1 MTTQRSPKNGSLV
14 WEDEASADS
23 RFRRV
28 QQVSRPSRRNLPGMP
43 LEMPDPEDDDLPR
56 SKRTWEDPPTPWWRP
71 TSTLGR
77 VFLGFSALV
86 VVCGM
91 GFAGF
96 VFKTYLERDGRFRIS
111 GASSIQATGLGE
123 VSRADMLPVFGED
136 IGRNVFFVPLSQRR
150 KQLEQIPWVEK
161 ATVMRLLPDQL
172 RVSLVERHPIA
183 FVRVGQQI
191 GLVDANGVLLT
202 MPASMMTRH
211 HYSFPVVTGID
222 AGDPLASR
230 HARMAVYQRLLSELD
245 SSGQHLSEQISEI
258 DLTDPEDA
266 RVLMPEQ
273 GADILAHFGDDQ
285 FLNRY
290 QRYRAH
296 IAEWRQQ
303 YPKLAAVD
311 LRYDTQVVLQMAA
324 GATTTQAA
332 VSTGDGQPVAVGSAD
347 SYPDTV
353 HAKPSAAVKA
363 GAPAVK
369 TAGKSPARKPAAK
382 PKSAKDKNK
391 KRAEAKRAAAVH
403 TGQKTAPKPRPAAI
417 AQGQ

>member
-96 VFKTYLERDGRFRIS
+96 VFKTYLERDARFRIS

-183 FVRVGQQI
+183 FVREGQQI

-230 HARMAVYQRLLSELD
+230 HARMAVYQRLLGELD
-245 SSGQHLSEQISEI
+245 ANGQRLSEQISEI

-311 LRYDTQVVLQMAA
+311 LRYDTQVVLQMAP
-324 GATTTQAA
+324 GTTTTQAA
-332 VSTGDGQPVAVGSAD
+332 VSTGDGQPVAVGPAD
-347 SYPDTV
+347 SYAGTV

-363 GAPAVK
+363 GAPTVK
-369 TAGKSPARKPAAK
+369 TVSKSPARKPAAK

-403 TGQKTAPKPRPAAI
+403 TGQKTAPKPRPAVN